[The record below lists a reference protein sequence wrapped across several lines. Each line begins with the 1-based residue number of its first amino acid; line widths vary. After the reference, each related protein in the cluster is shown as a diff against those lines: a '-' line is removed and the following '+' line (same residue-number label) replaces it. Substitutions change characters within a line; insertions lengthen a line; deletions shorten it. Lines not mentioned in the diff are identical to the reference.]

1 MKSVFL
7 VFAVVVFTVVVTL
20 AVAKARWRMETAR
33 EVARLNAVAPH
44 AGPGTFAPA
53 MLDSVPAPVA
63 RYLRAVL
70 RDGAPVV
77 RHAVIR
83 HAGEFRADTAGAG
96 WAPFRSLQHFTGRT
110 PGFVWDAEIRM
121 APFVDA
127 TVRDE
132 LVGGVAAMRAR
143 MDALAP
149 VVDVSGTPDLAAAAL
164 QRWLAEAAW
173 FPTALLPSPFLR
185 WSAIDDSTA
194 RAEATAGGTTASLA
208 FRFGA
213 DSLLRFV
220 ETPARMRDVK
230 GVGVPTPWRASHW
243 AWQWRG
249 EMRVPLCGEVE
260 WGLTSGPHAYW
271 RGTITDATYE

>member
-1 MKSVFL
+1 MRSALL
-7 VFAVVVFTVVVTL
+7 VFAVVVFTTVLTL
-20 AVAKARWRMETAR
+20 AVAKARWRMDTAR
-33 EVARLNAVAPH
+33 AVARLHAGAPH
-44 AGPGTFAPA
+44 GGPESFEPA
-53 MLDSVPAPVA
+53 MLDSLPAPVG

-70 RDGAPVV
+70 CDGAPIV

-96 WAPFRSLQHFTGRT
+96 WAPFRSVQHFTGRA

-121 APFVDA
+121 APFVDV

-149 VVDVSGTPDLAAAAL
+149 VVDVSGTPDIAAAAL

-194 RAEATAGGTTASLA
+194 RAEATAGATTASLA
-208 FRFGA
+208 FRFGP

-220 ETPARMRDVK
+220 DTHARMRDVN
-230 GVGVPTPWRASHW
+230 GAGVPTPWRASLW

-249 EMRVPLCGEVE
+249 DMRVPLRGEVQ
-260 WGLTSGPHAYW
+260 WGLPSGPRPYW
-271 RGTITDATYE
+271 RGTIVDATYE